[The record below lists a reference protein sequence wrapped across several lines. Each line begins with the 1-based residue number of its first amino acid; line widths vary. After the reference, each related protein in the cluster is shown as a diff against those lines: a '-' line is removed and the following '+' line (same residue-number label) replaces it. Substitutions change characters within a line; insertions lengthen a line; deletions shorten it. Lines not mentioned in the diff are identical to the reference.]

1 VLMFESLGY
10 PVENS
15 VSLLDGGMPR
25 SEAELM
31 IGNESVSLD

>member
-1 VLMFESLGY
+1 VLMFDSLFN

-25 SEAELM
+25 PEAEL
-31 IGNESVSLD
+31 IILNESVSLD